1 MDTSIGKPLERFYL
15 YLMTYFLLPG
25 LIALFAFLFWR
36 LKYFHNTGKMCVRL
50 IQTLLIVFFLI
61 HPSITQIF
69 LQSFE

>member
-1 MDTSIGKPLERFYL
+1 MQRFYV
-15 YLMTYFLLPG
+15 YVIAYFLLPVFIS
-25 LIALFAFLFWR
+25 IATFFFWLLR
-36 LKYFHNTGKMCVRL
+36 YLNDARKMCVRI